1 MADFFGNFFLI
12 LIGAFSGC
20 VLASLIIIHRIRKNF
35 YRPKLYFKNVNVIP
49 TKGDV
54 DGDKFKW
61 GGLIFTG
68 DLCNDSDFWAYNIR
82 IHDIYAEF
90 LPDARVKLLEKIPLR
105 LATDLPRIDN
115 YKYFQANTQLQ
126 NIKPGDKIST
136 SIRILTKK
144 EISLKNYK
152 QLIKE
157 LRMIHIKTKL
167 IYENAAGYKSGTYF
181 WLDFQYARFVNYF
194 GKGLTS
200 KNFLKNG
207 KGDTPSKF
215 RIKSKII
222 EIESEPF

>member
-1 MADFFGNFFLI
+1 MADFFGDFFLV
-12 LIGAFSGC
+12 LIGAFSGGA
-20 VLASLIIIHRIRKNF
+20 LASVIIIYQIKRNF
-35 YRPKLYFKNVNVIP
+35 YRPKLYFNNVQVIP

-54 DGDKFKW
+54 EGDKFKW

-68 DLCNDSDFWAYNIR
+68 DLCNDSDYWAYNIR

-90 LPDARVKLLEKIPLR
+90 LPNARVKLLDKTPLR

-115 YKYFQANTQLQ
+115 YKYFHANTQLQ
-126 NIKPGDKIST
+126 NLRPGGKIST

-144 EISLKNYK
+144 EISLKNYR

-167 IYENAAGYKSGTYF
+167 IYENSSGYKTGTYF
-181 WLDFQYARFVNYF
+181 WLDFQYARFINYF
-194 GKGLTS
+194 GKGLANRS
-200 KNFLKNG
+200 FLKNG
-207 KGDTPSKF
+207 KGEYSSKF
-215 RIKSKII
+215 KIRSKII